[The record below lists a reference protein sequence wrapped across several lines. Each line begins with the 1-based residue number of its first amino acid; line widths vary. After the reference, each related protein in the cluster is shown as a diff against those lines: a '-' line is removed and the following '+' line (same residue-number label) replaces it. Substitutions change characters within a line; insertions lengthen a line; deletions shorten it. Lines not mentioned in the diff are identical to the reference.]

1 MWNSEVNNTNIDR
14 ELVLLDF
21 KCIYQD
27 EYTTDFGDDP
37 TGITNRKYVAQHIA
51 YYFVSKAWI
60 TFKNYFS
67 NIKFATASGSFK
79 ISMSIFEDNTFAQDK
94 EYTESPSIG
103 IGTYVYAQVE
113 LEEVEDQHLVVTM
126 DECFATQ
133 TRDPEDGS
141 SVKHFLIQ
149 DRWVSNK
156 ILLIWKHT
164 WCMLYALFVQ
174 K

>member
-1 MWNSEVNNTNIDR
+1 
-14 ELVLLDF
+14 
-21 KCIYQD
+21 
-27 EYTTDFGDDP
+27 
-37 TGITNRKYVAQHIA
+37 
-51 YYFVSKAWI
+51 
-60 TFKNYFS
+60 
-67 NIKFATASGSFK
+67 
-79 ISMSIFEDNTFAQDK
+79 MSIFEDNTFAQDK

-149 DRWVSNK
+149 DRWVSNEF
-156 ILLIWKHT
+156 IFIRQNIWG
-164 WCMLYALFVQ
+164 MLHAACNMT
-174 K
+174 